1 MIAQWYFTSFSRI
14 SWDLFDE
21 IYLDVMGFYEDIP
34 SHGDGMGEKN
44 LESHQRNQHVSR
56 EVIESKGPVSRGF
69 HGDERRIL
77 HPLAMTNS
85 SPW

>member
-1 MIAQWYFTSFSRI
+1 MRI
-14 SWDLFDE
+14 
-21 IYLDVMGFYEDIP
+21 MGKKIWMGEKIWIIST